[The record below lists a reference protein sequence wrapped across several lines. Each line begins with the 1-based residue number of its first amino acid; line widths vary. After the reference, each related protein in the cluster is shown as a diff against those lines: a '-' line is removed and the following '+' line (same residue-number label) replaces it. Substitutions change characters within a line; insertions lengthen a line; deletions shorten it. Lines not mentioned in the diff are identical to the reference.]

1 LVPIVGRVR
10 SRLAALAILFL
21 LVACGGGAAT
31 TAGGDGLTLSDLS
44 AEWANGIVTLRI
56 NDAGEFLVQ
65 PADSAEQ
72 ALMGGFVARDDRRF
86 IFVSRVEGEC
96 PGAPGAYRADVNGD
110 ELTLTMEEDTCQER
124 VAWFEAA
131 FTRVDG

>member
-1 LVPIVGRVR
+1 MVPIVGRVR
-10 SRLAALAILFL
+10 SRLAAFAMLLL

-31 TAGGDGLTLSDLS
+31 TSGGDGLRLSDLS
-44 AEWANGIVTLRI
+44 AEWANGVVTLRI

-65 PADSAEQ
+65 PTDSAEQ
-72 ALMGGFVARDDRRF
+72 ALMGGFVARDDLRF

-96 PGAPGAYRADVNGD
+96 PGAAGAYRADVNGD
-110 ELTLTMEEDTCQER
+110 ELTLTMEEDSCRER

>member
-1 LVPIVGRVR
+1 MVPVVGGVR

-21 LVACGGGAAT
+21 LFACGDGASTGT
-31 TAGGDGLTLSDLS
+31 TGDGLRLSDLS
-44 AEWANGIVTLRI
+44 GEWANGTVTLRI

-65 PADSAEQ
+65 PAGSAEQ
-72 ALMGGFVARDDRRF
+72 ALMGGFVAREDRRF

-96 PGAPGAYRADVNGD
+96 PGAAGAYHAEVDGD

-124 VAWFEAA
+124 VVWFEAA

>member
-1 LVPIVGRVR
+1 MVPIVGRVR
-10 SRLAALAILFL
+10 SRLAALAMLLL

-31 TAGGDGLTLSDLS
+31 TSGDDGLRLSDLS
-44 AEWANGIVTLRI
+44 GEWANGTVTLRI
-56 NDAGEFLVQ
+56 NDAGEFLIQ

-86 IFVSRVEGEC
+86 IFVTRVEGEC
-96 PGAPGAYRADVNGD
+96 PGVTGAYRAAVSGD
-110 ELTLTMEEDTCQER
+110 ELTLTLEEDSCPER